1 MSRHS
6 IVSLASIAIL
16 LGFFLPNLVSA
27 SWPFRR
33 DPQQTTLLTR
43 VPRPYGN
50 INILLA
56 DDWDVSATTQAE
68 PFVVISRYV
77 NSSVSANTTAIGN
90 TAVEVVGCFNH
101 FVDFY

>member
-6 IVSLASIAIL
+6 IVSLASIAFL
-16 LGFFLPNLVSA
+16 LGCFLPNLVSA

-33 DPQQTTLLTR
+33 DLQQTTLLTR

-50 INILLA
+50 INIFLA
-56 DDWDVSATTQAE
+56 DDWDASATTHAA

-77 NSSVSANTTAIGN
+77 NSSVGANTTTIGN
-90 TAVEVVGCFNH
+90 TAVEAVGCSKSLANP
-101 FVDFY
+101 Y